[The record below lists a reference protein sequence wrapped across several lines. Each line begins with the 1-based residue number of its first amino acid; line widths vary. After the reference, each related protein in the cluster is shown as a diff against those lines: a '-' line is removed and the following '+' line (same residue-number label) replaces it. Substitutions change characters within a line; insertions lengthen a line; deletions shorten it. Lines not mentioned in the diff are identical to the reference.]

1 LKLLVIFLL
10 VALLLVFLSRR
21 LRPYLKILRQ
31 ILGFTR
37 GFISGQPNPVKRE
50 FTGQRNRTE
59 HLVRCAACGTWVP
72 AARAL
77 INEGSE
83 AVFCSSDCAQLGIR
97 EKPSR
102 VSASK

>member
-1 LKLLVIFLL
+1 LKVLVIFLL
-10 VALLLVFLSRR
+10 VALLLVFLYRR
-21 LRPYLKILRQ
+21 FRPYLRILRQ
-31 ILGFTR
+31 IFGFTR
-37 GFISGQPNPVKRE
+37 GFISGQANSGKRE

-59 HLVRCAACGTWVP
+59 HLVRCATCDTWVP

-77 INEGSE
+77 INQGSE
-83 AVFCSSDCAQLGIR
+83 SVFCSSACAQLEKR